1 MVLHFANRFMQRK
14 RLYKSVSKSLTQCN
28 LKAFFQAK
36 NQLSSLFSLK
46 DSILLYLR
54 SHLIYKRQCINCS
67 IAYYGET
74 KVILELLNIEVHLYW
89 REKYHCLVN
98 QVTCVNLRISRPWI
112 MSHTS
117 LNVWLKNLYP

>member
-28 LKAFFQAK
+28 IKAIFQAK

-54 SHLIYKRQCINCS
+54 SHLIYKCQCSNCS

-74 KVILELLNIEVHLYW
+74 KVILELLDIEVHL
-89 REKYHCLVN
+89 H
-98 QVTCVNLRISRPWI
+98 
-112 MSHTS
+112 
-117 LNVWLKNLYP
+117 